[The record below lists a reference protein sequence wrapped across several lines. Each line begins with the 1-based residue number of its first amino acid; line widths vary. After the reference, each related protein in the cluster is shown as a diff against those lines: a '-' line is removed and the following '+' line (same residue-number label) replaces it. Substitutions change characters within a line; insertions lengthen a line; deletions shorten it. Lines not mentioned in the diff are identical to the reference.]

1 MRGYF
6 YDGIEAIV
14 KRTDDIN
21 VIGAVDNGEIA
32 NKQMEYLKPDIV
44 IMDIHIPQ
52 MDEIRT
58 TKYMKKKYPEVSV
71 S

>member
-1 MRGYF
+1 M
-6 YDGIEAIV
+6 
-14 KRTDDIN
+14 
-21 VIGAVDNGEIA
+21 DNGEIA